1 MANTE
6 SSRLDSRPGWWRTAA
21 IALMACVLLLS
32 GGCGQP
38 PGQPGPVT
46 LPQSADIIAVEV
58 NITELAAHHAGLLSP
73 ELLRLSLAV
82 DEFLAQPAPE
92 SRQALQQAWLSA
104 HKAFSHTLPLAR
116 IHVADNRLFDID
128 AWPIEP
134 GFLDSLPQ
142 YPDSGIISDFTLIIS
157 RETLIRQHGFTDP
170 SEASLGFHPIE
181 YYAFAR
187 PIEDFVPGQ
196 SESIE
201 ANLIERR
208 RQLLAIVAGDLANSV
223 GALIN
228 VMTNTPVTSDS
239 APSVQRLGDIIA
251 GSRRTALRGFQ
262 QANLIVDSDQGHCE
276 YSETS
281 FENLRYETQTLRTIF
296 AGDSMLMSILTAL
309 DANTTGNLDNTL
321 DQAISVL
328 TDSQP
333 TEAERAKLPLM
344 FSAISHQLEEFEL
357 VLTVQEDPR

>member
-1 MANTE
+1 MA
-6 SSRLDSRPGWWRTAA
+6 L
-21 IALMACVLLLS
+21 VLLS
-32 GGCGQP
+32 SSGCGQP
-38 PGQPGPVT
+38 PGQPEPAI
-46 LPQSADIIAVEV
+46 LPQSADIIAVEA
-58 NITELAAHHAGLLSP
+58 NISELSTHHAALLSP
-73 ELLRLSLAV
+73 ELNRLSLAV
-82 DEFLAQPAPE
+82 DEFLALPAPE
-92 SRQALQQAWLSA
+92 SRQALQQAWFSA
-104 HKAFSHTLPLAR
+104 HKAFSHMLPLAR
-116 IHVADNRLFDID
+116 IHVAGNRLFDID

-181 YYAFAR
+181 YYAFVR
-187 PIEDFVPGQ
+187 PIEDFVPAQAG
-196 SESIE
+196 SIE
-201 ANLIERR
+201 ANLVERR
-208 RQLLAIVAGDLANSV
+208 RQVLAIIAGELSNSA

-228 VMTNTPVTSDS
+228 EMTNTPITGDS
-239 APSVQRLGDIIA
+239 APAVQRLGAIIA
-251 GSRRTALRGFQ
+251 ASRRTALRGFQ

-281 FENLRYETQTLRTIF
+281 FENLRYETQTLRRLF
-296 AGDSMLMSILTAL
+296 AGDSMLMSILSAL
-309 DANTTGNLDNTL
+309 DANTTANLDNTL

-328 TDSQP
+328 TDPQP

-357 VLTVQEDPR
+357 ALTVQEDPR